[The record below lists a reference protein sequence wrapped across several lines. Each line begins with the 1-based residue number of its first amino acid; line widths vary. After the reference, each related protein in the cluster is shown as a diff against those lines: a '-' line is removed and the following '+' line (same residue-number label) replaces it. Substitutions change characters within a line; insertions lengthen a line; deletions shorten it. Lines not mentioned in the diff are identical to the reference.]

1 MAVTTTTSRVSYV
14 GDGTTTVFAVPFYFL
29 IDPDLN
35 VYIGD
40 TELTTGYTVA
50 GAGNEAGGSV
60 EIIPAPAAGAQ
71 VVIVRNPDP
80 LQQTR
85 LPPNDPFPA
94 QAVEDM
100 ADKLT
105 MLVQRNGDLIGR
117 ALVLADTDV
126 DGSGAYRA
134 KQNRIQDLAD
144 PVGSQDAVNLRTMQ
158 ATIAE
163 NVMTGGGDSVLALLA
178 NNSDVTLGS
187 SLIGFK
193 QSGTGSVGRTLAD
206 RAADML
212 SIADKGAS
220 SSLTTALTNIAADLP
235 NGGIAYLPRGNW
247 TLPSTYTFA
256 GQRLRIEGEGQ
267 NSSQIV
273 YSPAADGVALA
284 FNNGTAGGVYQGR
297 ISGVGFSSDA
307 ANTFA
312 KTAISLVNCA
322 DFEVSRIGISGGN
335 WPGDSIGI
343 RSYGR
348 QTLSIHH
355 CEIACARPLV
365 FSKNATY
372 PSLNTDHYDVFR
384 CEISSTSATR
394 PAIEF
399 EDGVAFSTTTLR
411 NLAITGGKD
420 GILWNDTTSSA
431 ASFGLGIH
439 TVRFEQGMD
448 PSGYCIN
455 LASTA
460 QTLQTLT
467 IRDVTLDTVR
477 NGIRLRR
484 AQRVLMENVSFNMGA
499 GKVALDMTFEA
510 GCRLTLINCY
520 GQTGATFTLTN
531 AKCIRRELNAAGV
544 INEEWIFDDG
554 GMPGIQQSN
563 VARGGVPFQ
572 LAATGNAAIATNAF
586 TGHVDIMN
594 SQGVAATFLLAGA
607 NGITFEVADGSGQF
621 STSKGT
627 ANSTNVYYDSATAT
641 YRVENNRGVT
651 LNYAASLRGNA
662 NL

>member
-1 MAVTTTTSRVSYV
+1 MAVTTTTSRASYS
-14 GDGTTTVFAVPFYFL
+14 GDGTTTVFPVPFYFL
-29 IDPDLN
+29 TNADLK
-35 VYIGD
+35 VYVGS
-40 TELTTGYTVA
+40 TELSTGYTVS
-50 GAGNEAGGSV
+50 GAGDEEGGSV
-60 EIIPAPAAGAQ
+60 SITPPPAAGVQ
-71 VVIVRNPDP
+71 TLILRDPDL

-94 QAVEDM
+94 KAVETM

-105 MLVQRNGDLIGR
+105 MIVQRNGDQIGR
-117 ALVLADTDV
+117 ALVLADSDV

-134 KQNRIQDLAD
+134 KQNRIQDLGDAVD
-144 PVGSQDAVNLRTMQ
+144 SQDAVNLRTMQ
-158 ATIAE
+158 TAIAE

-178 NNSDVTLGS
+178 NNTDVTLGS
-187 SLIGFK
+187 SMIGFK
-193 QSGTGSVGRTLAD
+193 QSGTGSVGRTLAK

-212 SIADKGAS
+212 SVADKGNPS
-220 SSLTTALTNIAADLP
+220 NLTTALTNIAADLT
-235 NGGIAYLPRGNW
+235 NGGIAYVPRGGW
-247 TLPSTYTFA
+247 TLQGTYTFS
-256 GQRLRIEGEGQ
+256 GQRLRIIGEGQ
-267 NSSQIV
+267 NSSQII
-273 YSPAADGVALA
+273 YSPTSAGVALA
-284 FNNGTAGGVYQGR
+284 FNNGSAGGVYQGR
-297 ISGVGFSSDA
+297 ISGIGFSSDPS
-307 ANTFA
+307 NTVA

-322 DFEVSRIGISGGN
+322 DFEVSRIGIAGGN

-348 QTLSIHH
+348 QTLSLHH

-365 FSKNATY
+365 FSKNATW
-372 PSLNTDHYDVFR
+372 PTLNTDHYDVFR

-394 PAIEF
+394 AAIEF

-420 GILWNDTTSSA
+420 GILWNDTTSTA

-448 PSGYCIN
+448 PAGYCIN

-510 GCRLTLINCY
+510 GSRLTLINCY
-520 GQTGATFTLTN
+520 SQTGATFTLTN
-531 AKCIRRELNAAGV
+531 AKCIRREMNAAGAL
-544 INEEWIFDDG
+544 NEEWIFDDG
-554 GMPGIQQSN
+554 GMGGVQQSG
-563 VARGGVPFQ
+563 VARGGVPFT
-572 LAATGNAAIATNAF
+572 LAATGNAALATNAF
-586 TGHVDIMN
+586 VGHVDIMN
-594 SQGVAATFLLAGA
+594 SQGVAATFLLAGT
-607 NGITFEVADGSGQF
+607 NGITFEVADGAGQF
-621 STSKGT
+621 SATKGT
-627 ANSTNVYYDSATAT
+627 ASSTNVYYDAATAT
-641 YRVENNRGVT
+641 YRVENNRGMT
-651 LNYAASLRGNA
+651 LNYAASLRGNG